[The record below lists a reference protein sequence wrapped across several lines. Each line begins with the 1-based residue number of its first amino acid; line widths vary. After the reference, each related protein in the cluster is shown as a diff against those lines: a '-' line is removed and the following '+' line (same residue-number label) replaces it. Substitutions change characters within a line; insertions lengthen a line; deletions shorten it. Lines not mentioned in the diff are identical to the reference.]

1 MDLLYVIPWICSVL
15 ELILILLLLR
25 MAKSLAT
32 AYSELTENSLE
43 TIRFYGKM
51 ITDNLIFVKKNE
63 DKEESE

>member
-43 TIRFYGKM
+43 TIRFYGKI

>member
-25 MAKSLAT
+25 MARSLAT

-43 TIRFYGKM
+43 TIRFYGKI

>member
-25 MAKSLAT
+25 MARSLAT

-43 TIRFYGKM
+43 TIRFYGKI
-51 ITDNLIFVKKNE
+51 ITDNIIFVKKNE